1 MPRSHR
7 DAQQALYH
15 ASLIIKYRFAVACH
29 TMSMSRLS
37 HKRMAFDGGSL
48 AITSGLPGYA
58 RKVAAR
64 PREVCHKAAVDGLVR
79 GVVCRLQNM
88 YWPPFKWMACP
99 LTKLPV
105 VQR

>member
-1 MPRSHR
+1 MSSAVHPTTDIAKILR
-7 DAQQALYH
+7 QV
-15 ASLIIKYRFAVACH
+15 RFVPSSDSCTAAKIAD
-29 TMSMSRLS
+29 L
-37 HKRMAFDGGSL
+37 FEPL
-48 AITSGLPGYA
+48 AAHIRFERPKA
-58 RKVAAR
+58 REVAAR

-105 VQR
+105 VQS

>member
-1 MPRSHR
+1 MSAVQRIADSSR
-7 DAQQALYH
+7 TSRYV
-15 ASLIIKYRFAVACH
+15 RFVPSSDPCTAAKIAD
-29 TMSMSRLS
+29 L
-37 HKRMAFDGGSL
+37 FEPL
-48 AITSGLPGYA
+48 AAHIRFERPKA
-58 RKVAAR
+58 REVAAR